1 MRPMSDPI
9 MRLHLVFIG
18 KTAFADLETGIN
30 RYLDRL
36 RHYIPTQLHILKAE
50 RIPPRGEQE
59 AIKDREAEPLL
70 RLVAKRDCLVIW
82 DRGGKAIDSIAF
94 AGFLDD
100 RRNSGISEMWMVIGG
115 PLGVSQKLLTRADF
129 IFSLSRMTFP
139 HDLARLMVMEQ
150 LYRAFTILKG
160 EAYHK

>member
-1 MRPMSDPI
+1 

-18 KTAFADLETGIN
+18 KTAFPELDTGIN

-36 RHYIPTQLHILKAE
+36 RCHVPTQIHVLKAE
-50 RIPPRGEQE
+50 KISPKGNEE
-59 AIKDREAEPLL
+59 AVKDKEAERILKLL
-70 RLVAKRDCLVIW
+70 GKTDHLIVW
-82 DRGGKAIDSIAF
+82 DQQGKNMDSITF
-94 AGFLDD
+94 AKFLDD
-100 RRNSGISEMWMVIGG
+100 LRSSGASEVWMVIGG

-129 IFSLSRMTFP
+129 VFSLSQMTFP

-160 EAYHK
+160 EPYHK